1 MSNADKTTKPRL
13 AETIS
18 VYDFVNMFNDE
29 ERSVAFF
36 EQYRW
41 DGEPKCVFCGGER
54 ISSRG
59 VGKYRCKD
67 CVLNFSIKTG
77 TPMESSKIKLGKWLF
92 GLYVMMTYRKS
103 ISSLQFS
110 KEVGVTQK
118 TAWFMLH
125 RIREVFGGN
134 EDLSGIVEIDETYV
148 GGREDNKHANK
159 KLNMGRGTVGKV
171 AVVGARERGGNVT
184 IKQVDSTDKE
194 TLQGFITQNV
204 KQGSTVYTDEH
215 RSYNGLQGYDH
226 ETVKHSAKEYVNGMA
241 HTNGIESVW
250 AVLKRGINGVYHH
263 TSIKHLSRY
272 VGEFAF
278 RLNEGN
284 VEVDT
289 LDRIG
294 AVVGRFSGR
303 RITYKQLIV

>member
-1 MSNADKTTKPRL
+1 MKKQVKI

-18 VYDFVNMFNDE
+18 VYDFISMFNDE
-29 ERSVAFF
+29 KVAVGFF
-36 EQYRW
+36 EEHRW
-41 DGEPKCVFCGGER
+41 NGSPECVYCDSYR

-67 CVLNFSIKTG
+67 CRSNFTIKTG
-77 TPMESSKIKLGKWLF
+77 TPMESSKIKLSKWLF
-92 GLYVMMTYRKS
+92 GLYVLMTYRKS

-125 RIREVFGGN
+125 RIREVFGDTAN
-134 EDLSGIVEIDETYV
+134 LSGVVEVDETYV
-148 GGREDNKHANK
+148 GGREDNKHSNK
-159 KLNMGRGTVGKV
+159 KLNMGRGVAGKT
-171 AVVGARERGGNVT
+171 AVVGARARGGRVA
-184 IKQVDSTDKE
+184 IQKVESTDRE
-194 TLQGFITQNV
+194 TLQGFIKQNV
-204 KQGSTVYTDEH
+204 EEGSVVYTDEH
-215 RSYNGLQGYDH
+215 RSYVGLQGYDH
-226 ETVKHSAKEYVNGMA
+226 ATVKHSAKEYVNGMA

-263 TSIKHLSRY
+263 TSVKHLGRY

-294 AVVGRFSGR
+294 EVLSRFSGK
-303 RITYKQLIV
+303 RITYKELIANV

>member
-1 MSNADKTTKPRL
+1 MSTETSKPKV

-18 VYDFVNMFNDE
+18 VYDFINLFNDE
-29 ERSVAFF
+29 SKAVKFF

-41 DGEPKCVFCGGER
+41 SGSPVCIHCGGIR

-67 CVLNFSIKTG
+67 CRLNFSIKTG
-77 TPMESSKIKLGKWLF
+77 TPMESSKIKLSKWLF
-92 GLYVMMTYRKS
+92 GLYVLVTYRKS

-125 RIREVFGGN
+125 RIREVFGN
-134 EDLSGIVEIDETYV
+134 SDELAGIVEVDETYI
-148 GGREDNKHANK
+148 GGREDNKHSSK
-159 KLNMGRGTVGKV
+159 KLNQGRGTVGKV
-171 AVVGARERGGNVT
+171 AVIGARERGGKVT
-184 IKQVDSTDKE
+184 IQPINGTKRDD
-194 TLQGFITQNV
+194 LQGFIKQNV
-204 KQGSTVYTDEH
+204 KEGATVYTDEH
-215 RSYNGLQGYDH
+215 GGYTDLHGYNH

-263 TSIKHLSRY
+263 TSVKHLSRY

-278 RLNEGN
+278 RLNEGS

-294 AVVGRFSGR
+294 AVLSRFAGK
-303 RITYKQLIV
+303 RITYAELTR